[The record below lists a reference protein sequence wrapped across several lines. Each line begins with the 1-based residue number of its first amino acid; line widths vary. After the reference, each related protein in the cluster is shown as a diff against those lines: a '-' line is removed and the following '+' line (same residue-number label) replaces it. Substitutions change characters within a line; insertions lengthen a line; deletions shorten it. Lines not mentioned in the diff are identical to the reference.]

1 MMDPLSAAVDAIS
14 AHRLGALPM
23 AALAGAATSIGP
35 CVAPRYLA
43 LIALVG
49 ERRPLVT
56 ITAFTLGIVVVTV
69 ALGAGAGI
77 AGALIDNIATIDA
90 LVAVALVAFGVAT
103 VIREPHACAHLPNVA
118 KPRASGA
125 FALGAMSALVVSPCC
140 TPLIVA
146 FAALGGFDRDPL
158 FVLAILASFA
168 LGHAAPLF
176 LAALTGAS
184 LAERVRALTSTA
196 APSTVAGGL
205 TIALGCY
212 YGLLA

>member
-1 MMDPLSAAVDAIS
+1 MDPLSAAVDAVS
-14 AHRLGALPM
+14 AHRLSALPL
-23 AALAGAATSIGP
+23 AALAGAATSVGP

-56 ITAFTLGIVVVTV
+56 VGAFTLGIIVVTV

-77 AGALIDNIATIDA
+77 AGALIGNVATIDV
-90 LVAVALVAFGVAT
+90 LVAVALVAFGIAT
-103 VIREPHACAHLPNVA
+103 VIREPHACAHRASFA

-125 FALGAMSALVVSPCC
+125 FALGATSALVVSPCC

-146 FAALGGFDRDPL
+146 FAVLGGFDRDPL
-158 FVLAILASFA
+158 FVLANLAAFA

-176 LAALTGAS
+176 LAGLTGAS
-184 LAERVRALTSTA
+184 IAARVRALTSTA
-196 APSTVAGGL
+196 APSTVAGAL